1 MIRER
6 CGRSTWNRVVPDAG
20 KKKAPRGRGFF
31 ALVDSAYFDWHT
43 DGRYLSS
50 IVVALHFQLKLPP
63 TV

>member
-6 CGRSTWNRVVPDAG
+6 CGRSLESGVPDAD